1 MRRKPLILCVDD
13 ISSVL
18 EGRQML
24 LEGDGYRVL
33 AATSGKD
40 ALQVF
45 ASNPVDLA
53 LFDQHM
59 PQMNNGDVTAIHMRA
74 CKPDVPIALLSC
86 DEQPPPGA
94 LETID
99 AFISRA
105 EPITSLLEKVDYLL
119 SLRFLLQLFNGSR
132 DDEVG
137 AQHKTLG
144 CRLNR
149 MGIFL
154 KNKGIVK
161 ALVFKKWPLRVDQIR
176 AAA

>member
-1 MRRKPLILCVDD
+1 
-13 ISSVL
+13 
-18 EGRQML
+18 ML
-24 LEGDGYRVL
+24 LEEDGYRVL
-33 AATSGKD
+33 TATSGKD

-45 ASNPVDLA
+45 ASNAVDLV

-119 SLRFLLQLFNGSR
+119 SLRVLFQPLEGLWA
-132 DDEVG
+132 DEVG
-137 AQHKTLG
+137 GK
-144 CRLNR
+144 
-149 MGIFL
+149 L
-154 KNKGIVK
+154 KH
-161 ALVFKKWPLRVDQIR
+161 
-176 AAA
+176 